1 MGALLGPIVANSCG
15 GEGSG
20 GAEARSLFLMVLGFC
35 VGTVAY
41 LLLLLATSLTTSSA
55 SLHVRRP
62 STALSRI
69 PALRV
74 PVVSPQPRPC
84 GQVALLC
91 GAGFLRAVSSSLVWV
106 YSTLVVQN
114 KVLGEAGGNPWANP
128 MFGRVFAL
136 EMSVFTAGKL
146 GSFVLGGA
154 GLGFFTCDAEC
165 AATMLSAISFG
176 ATVVWVLLL
185 LTSVGKHFGVGRS
198 DDLQAPLNQAAPTAA
213 SW

>member
-1 MGALLGPIVANSCG
+1 M
-15 GEGSG
+15 
-20 GAEARSLFLMVLGFC
+20 
-35 VGTVAY
+35 
-41 LLLLLATSLTTSSA
+41 
-55 SLHVRRP
+55 
-62 STALSRI
+62 
-69 PALRV
+69 PALCV
-74 PVVSPQPRPC
+74 PPAAAQQSSPQPRPC

-136 EMSVFTAGKL
+136 EMSVFTTGKL

>member
-1 MGALLGPIVANSCG
+1 M
-15 GEGSG
+15 
-20 GAEARSLFLMVLGFC
+20 
-35 VGTVAY
+35 
-41 LLLLLATSLTTSSA
+41 
-55 SLHVRRP
+55 
-62 STALSRI
+62 
-69 PALRV
+69 
-74 PVVSPQPRPC
+74 
-84 GQVALLC
+84 ALLC

-176 ATVVWVLLL
+176 ATVVWVRRKRM
-185 LTSVGKHFGVGRS
+185 GRKRVGREWV
-198 DDLQAPLNQAAPTAA
+198 DWQAAPAA
-213 SW
+213 CRAAVALVGSL

>member
-1 MGALLGPIVANSCG
+1 M
-15 GEGSG
+15 
-20 GAEARSLFLMVLGFC
+20 
-35 VGTVAY
+35 
-41 LLLLLATSLTTSSA
+41 
-55 SLHVRRP
+55 
-62 STALSRI
+62 
-69 PALRV
+69 
-74 PVVSPQPRPC
+74 
-84 GQVALLC
+84 ALLC

-185 LTSVGKHFGVGRS
+185 LTSVGKHFGVGSSR